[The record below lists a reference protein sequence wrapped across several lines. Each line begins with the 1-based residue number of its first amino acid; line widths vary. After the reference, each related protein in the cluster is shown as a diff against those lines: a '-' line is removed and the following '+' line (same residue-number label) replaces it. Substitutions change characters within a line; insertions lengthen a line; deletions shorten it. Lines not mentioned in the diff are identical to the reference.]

1 MVNVLIATQHDDPDT
16 EVVAS
21 QLRSRG
27 SRVSVF
33 DGQDYPM
40 KSEISTFIDCATDT
54 RFVVSGAGGELDL
67 ESFDVVWWRRY
78 HGFNVSGNFHPDDEK
93 IIQLENRMLSR
104 HFPHLVSPSARWI
117 NSPEGEMLGSSKLKQ
132 LRVAKDVGLLFP
144 KTLATNS
151 RAEAKRFIDLLEG
164 AGKRAILKTF
174 LPHCWLNEGDTPAYA
189 YTSAITAPQL
199 VEDSMFR
206 VCPVILQERMDS
218 VCEIRAVFMGQ
229 ACVAVE
235 HNHASGGRNHLDAR
249 TSALRDRNLKVHA
262 LPAELVGRCVK
273 LMASLSL
280 VFGSFDLLLTPD
292 GEYVFLE
299 INPQGQW
306 AWLDS
311 ECEELNLVSAFCDFI
326 EHGSTT
332 SEDMAKRSRTAGH

>member
-16 EVVAS
+16 AVVANE
-21 QLRSRG
+21 LRSRG

-33 DGQDYPM
+33 HGQDYPM
-40 KSEISTFIDCATDT
+40 KSEISTFIESATDT
-54 RFVVSGAGGELDL
+54 RIMVSGAGADLDL

-93 IIQLENRMLSR
+93 IIRLENSVLSR
-104 HFPHLVSPSARWI
+104 HFPHLVAPGARWI
-117 NSPEGEMLGSSKLKQ
+117 NSPEGEMLGSSKMKQ
-132 LRVAKDVGLLFP
+132 LRAAKDVGLKFP

-151 RAEAKRFIDLLEG
+151 RAEASRFIDLLEG

-174 LPHCWLNEGDTPAYA
+174 LPHYWLDEADTPAYA
-189 YTSAITAPQL
+189 YTSAITSSQL

-206 VCPVILQERMDS
+206 VCPVILQERLDG

-229 ACVAVE
+229 ACAAVE
-235 HNHASGGRNHLDAR
+235 HNHASSGRNHLDAR
-249 TSALRDRNLKVHA
+249 TSALPDRNLKLHA
-262 LPAELVGRCVK
+262 LPAKLVDRCVK
-273 LMASLSL
+273 LMESLSL
-280 VFGSFDLLLTPD
+280 VFGSFDFLLMPD

-306 AWLDS
+306 VWLDS
-311 ECEELNLVSAFCDFI
+311 ECKALNLVSAFCDFI
-326 EHGSTT
+326 EHGTT
-332 SEDMAKRSRTAGH
+332 TTEAMLKR